1 MFVSASFTVAK
12 TWKQARYSST
22 GGRINKPIIHTMG
35 HYAVLERNV
44 LSSNLKTEEWEI
56 HFFKVKE
63 TNVKKLYIYIYIYIY
78 IIPTVW
84 YFILEE
90 AKLKAVEISTVVKGR
105 AGEG

>member
-56 HFFKVKE
+56 HFFKIKE
-63 TNVKKLYIYIYIYIY
+63 TNVKKLYIYIYIYYSNCMIFY
-78 IIPTVW
+78 
-84 YFILEE
+84 
-90 AKLKAVEISTVVKGR
+90 SGR
-105 AGEG
+105 SKTKSSGNINSCEG

>member
-44 LSSNLKTEEWEI
+44 LSSNLKTEEWEM

-63 TNVKKLYIYIYIYIY
+63 TNVKKLYIFFF
-78 IIPTVW
+78 IPTVW

-90 AKLKAVEISTVVKGR
+90 AKLKTGKISTVVKGR
-105 AGEG
+105 SGEG